1 MDLVWKNS
9 NEVLSQQLA
18 LTQQIQKIRADL
30 DEVLAGKDSK
40 DNKENKDSS
49 KEREKTGMDA
59 SILLVPEDES
69 SIEIRNLRK
78 PGLEDKISSMSF
90 INSFVN

>member
-1 MDLVWKNS
+1 
-9 NEVLSQQLA
+9 
-18 LTQQIQKIRADL
+18 
-30 DEVLAGKDSK
+30 
-40 DNKENKDSS
+40 
-49 KEREKTGMDA
+49 MDA